1 MSYTRMILLKNYQI
15 FIVVNFENLNINICS
30 GLVFLTQ
37 DYILYLAAK
46 RAIYL

>member
-15 FIVVNFENLNINICS
+15 FIVVNFENLNKNICS

-37 DYILYLAAK
+37 DYIYLSAK